1 MGIIKRILYIFS
13 IFILSL
19 NFYIVHN
26 QFWSGNGS
34 KCCDTAYEI
43 IASRVGNHSIM
54 ANRAKGFYNHFAN
67 VIIKEGL
74 IYCIWEEKEGISN
87 EEFEEIIDG
96 PSG

>member
-1 MGIIKRILYIFS
+1 
-13 IFILSL
+13 
-19 NFYIVHN
+19 
-26 QFWSGNGS
+26 
-34 KCCDTAYEI
+34 
-43 IASRVGNHSIM
+43 M
-54 ANRAKGFYNHFAN
+54 ANRAKGFYKHFAN